1 MNNFFQSLLA
11 INHPDELFR
20 QRGRNTV
27 VIALGLAVLNVLLS
41 ITLIFIDF
49 SSIWMFATIAGALIY
64 VGIIALARNG
74 RVHLASWLT
83 VSVSLSGSIIASFI
97 FPDRPVAMF
106 LTIALALA
114 AAVLRFRDLA
124 IVFLIVAIVLGSL
137 FSVRGGVELA
147 LPMSAFILSVAM
159 LCVFLSLAAVII
171 SFGNESLSRR
181 LQAALSQAQH
191 TAQQLQELNAELD
204 RRVEAQTAALQDV
217 VSELEARAAEQDHLL
232 AEVIAQRDVIRQ
244 LSAPVLPVSQDALV
258 LPLVGAIDQER
269 LTTLQQ
275 QALAAVEQR
284 RARWLILDV
293 TGVPVIDTQ
302 AAAGVIQLAQS
313 VRLLG
318 AEVALVGVRPEVAQ
332 TMISLGIE
340 LPIARV
346 YSDLAGAD
354 LAGAVTQISA
364 LRSATP
370 DGGNGTAY
378 SK

>member
-27 VIALGLAVLNVLLS
+27 VIALGLAALNVLLS

-49 SSIWMFATIAGALIY
+49 SLTWMFATIASALIY

-106 LTIALALA
+106 LTIALVLA

-124 IVFLIVAIVLGSL
+124 IVFLIVAVVLGSL

-147 LPMSAFILSVAM
+147 LPMSAFIPSVAM

-181 LQAALSQAQH
+181 LQAALNQAQH

-204 RRVEAQTAALQDV
+204 RRVETQTAALQDV
-217 VSELEARAAEQDHLL
+217 VSELEARAAEQNRLL

-269 LTTLQQ
+269 LVTLQQ

-332 TMISLGIE
+332 TMVSLGIE

-346 YSDLAGAD
+346 YSDLAS
-354 LAGAVTQISA
+354 AVTQISA

>member
-346 YSDLAGAD
+346 YND